1 MRSDLFMITCSART
15 GSTLLQTFLA
25 SHPDTLVHGE
35 VYVPNRVAALSGIH
49 SPLVKDEEKN
59 ALLTE
64 FRDHNQ
70 PAFLYKYIYDA
81 QGHKVV
87 GHKLKHEELLLPK
100 FAETREAVRKD
111 TDIKI
116 VTIYRRNLF
125 ERFVSWWL
133 VNHVTGVTMITEKD
147 EKPEFHPVSIPINR
161 CREDFDQTL
170 GRYQFFSNFFSK
182 HQTFALNYEDL
193 LGDNRDQILGELQ
206 EFLGIDAISL
216 SSPLKKVA
224 PKDIRS
230 LIINFD
236 EIVDHFKGTKYEE
249 FFIEEAV

>member
-15 GSTLLQTFLA
+15 GSTLLQTLLA

-35 VYVPNRVAALSGIH
+35 VYVPNRVAALSGRH

-81 QGHKVV
+81 QGHKIV

-111 TDIKI
+111 IDIKI
-116 VTIYRRNLF
+116 VTICRRNLF

-133 VNHVTGVTMITEKD
+133 VNQVNGVAIVTNDAK
-147 EKPEFHPVSIPINR
+147 KPEFQTVSIPIGC

-170 GRYQFFSNFFSK
+170 GRYRFFSK
-182 HQTFALNYEDL
+182 FYDQHSTFELNYEDL
-193 LGDNRDQILGELQ
+193 L
-206 EFLGIDAISL
+206 A
-216 SSPLKKVA
+216 
-224 PKDIRS
+224 
-230 LIINFD
+230 
-236 EIVDHFKGTKYEE
+236 
-249 FFIEEAV
+249 